1 MKLISAISIALM
13 AVSSLFGM
21 KGLYGLS
28 LNSPEDS
35 AAAESE
41 TVSDFEKAVQIIK
54 KYEGMHQ
61 PKHWPFVGYGHKVL
75 PGETFSR
82 TKAMNEADAEA
93 LLRKDLLKNCAV
105 FRQFGAD
112 SLLLGVLA
120 YNIGSGATS
129 RSSVV
134 SKLKAGDR
142 DIYENYIAHCRYQGK
157 VHSQIQR
164 RRIEEFETLF
174 VKDPEAASK
183 QLKNQMPAL
192 SAPATAAPAPTRKLS
207 QMPRRKE
214 TRNRLFFTTNK
225 MMACLPKHQQY
236 SWQ

>member
-21 KGLYGLS
+21 KGLYGLG
-28 LNSPEDS
+28 LNSPDDS
-35 AAAESE
+35 EATEGE

-75 PGETFSR
+75 KGETFNR
-82 TKAMNEADAEA
+82 TKTMNEADAEA
-93 LLRKDLLKNCAV
+93 LLRKDLLKNCAA

-134 SKLKAGDR
+134 SKLKAGNR
-142 DIYENYIAHCRYQGK
+142 DIYENYIAHCRFRGK
-157 VHSQIQR
+157 PHSQIQR
-164 RRIEEFETLF
+164 RRIEEFKTLF
-174 VKDPEAASK
+174 VKDPEAASSQRQSRK
-183 QLKNQMPAL
+183 HAL
-192 SAPATAAPAPTRKLS
+192 YT
-207 QMPRRKE
+207 PRASSSFLTQGYGKPERHNE
-214 TRNRLFFTTNK
+214 NRNRYFFTTNK
-225 MMACLPKHQQY
+225 MMACLPKYQQY
-236 SWQ
+236 